1 MRKVIGIGETV
12 LDIIFKDGKPV
23 EAVPGGSTF
32 NAIVSLGRAG
42 VSTTFISEV
51 GADRVGSHII
61 DFLRENGVDTGCI
74 SVMPGGKSPLSLA
87 FLNER
92 NEADYTFYRDPSQE
106 HPDFVLPEI
115 CADDIVVFGSFY
127 ALNPL
132 LHRQVAAL
140 MEHARSCGAIIY
152 YDVNFRPAHR
162 NDVMKITPNLIDNLE
177 YADIVRGSHEDFM
190 ELYRKDDAD
199 RVYRADISFYCKRL
213 VYTNGAQPVTVFGDG
228 GFRKEYP
235 VQPTPTVSTIGAGD
249 NFNAGFVYA
258 LIKNGVTRADMERGL
273 SEAMWDRLVDSA
285 LDFAAECCKDIFN
298 YVSKEFGENL
308 KNGAGI

>member
-12 LDIIFKDGKPV
+12 LDIIFKDGKPT

-32 NAIVSLGRAG
+32 NGIVSLGRAG
-42 VSTTFISEV
+42 VDVTFLTET
-51 GADRVGSHII
+51 GDDRVGEHVRQ
-61 DFLRENGVDTGCI
+61 FLSDNNVDTSGINVCPD
-74 SVMPGGKSPLSLA
+74 SKSPISLA
-87 FLNER
+87 FLDND
-92 NEADYTFYRDPSQE
+92 NNADYVFYRDANTT
-106 HPDFVLPEI
+106 HADFVYPDI
-115 CADDIVVFGSFY
+115 HADDIVVLGSFY
-127 ALNPL
+127 AVNPAV
-132 LHRQVAAL
+132 RNQVAGL
-140 MEHARSCGAIIY
+140 LELARSRGAIIY

-258 LIKNGVTRADMERGL
+258 LIKNGVTRADIERGL
-273 SEAMWDRLVDSA
+273 DEKTWDSLVGTA

>member
-12 LDIIFKDGKPV
+12 LDIIFKDGKPT

-32 NAIVSLGRAG
+32 NGIVSLGRAG
-42 VSTTFISEV
+42 VDVTFLTET
-51 GADRVGSHII
+51 GDDRVGEHVRQ
-61 DFLRENGVDTGCI
+61 FLSDNNVDTSGINVCPDSKLPI
-74 SVMPGGKSPLSLA
+74 SLA
-87 FLNER
+87 FLDND
-92 NEADYTFYRDPSQE
+92 NNADYVFYRDANAT
-106 HPDFVLPEI
+106 HADFVYPDI
-115 CADDIVVFGSFY
+115 HADDIVVLGSFY
-127 ALNPL
+127 AVNPAV
-132 LHRQVAAL
+132 RNQVAGL
-140 MEHARSCGAIIY
+140 LELARSRGAIIY

-177 YADIVRGSHEDFM
+177 YADIVRGSREDFM

-258 LIKNGVTRADMERGL
+258 LIKNGVTRADIERGL
-273 SEAMWDRLVDSA
+273 DEKTWDSLVGTA